1 MSCKTVV
8 VALFCAAGCTVWADG
23 LSKAEATEAYVHVT
37 KDIDKE
43 SKRIEVEGRERKQM
57 GEVKAGEY
65 PHEWPFPTGV
75 FRGVI
80 EICVSP
86 VEIPRELLR
95 HPVSGAIVS
104 IFEVGKRAGAGVLDV
119 ITLGCIG
126 KYLYGSDRDFQ
137 IWPWGCDC
145 EDCKLYWMLNGN

>member
-8 VALFCAAGCTVWADG
+8 VALFCAAGCTVWAEG

-37 KDIDKE
+37 KDLDKE
-43 SKRIEVEGRERKQM
+43 SKRIEVEGRERRQM
-57 GEVKAGEY
+57 GKVKAGEY

-86 VEIPRELLR
+86 VEILLNPLN
-95 HPVSGAIVS
+95 PVYGV
-104 IFEVGKRAGAGVLDV
+104 FEVGIRAGAGVLDV

-126 KYLYGSDRDFQ
+126 KQLYGSDRDFQ